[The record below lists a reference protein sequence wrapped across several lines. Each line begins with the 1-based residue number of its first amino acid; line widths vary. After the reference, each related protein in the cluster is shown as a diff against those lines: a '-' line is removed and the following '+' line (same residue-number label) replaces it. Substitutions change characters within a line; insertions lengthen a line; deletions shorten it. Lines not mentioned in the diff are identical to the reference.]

1 MFHRHPRGHRHQR
14 HQLHLP
20 VMMVMILR
28 DLRRHQPVEAR
39 RRRLVAQAQV
49 AVTITPIQVDPYTC
63 ESGSTLD
70 S

>member
-1 MFHRHPRGHRHQR
+1 MFHRHPRGHRHQQ
-14 HQLHLP
+14 HQLHFP

-28 DLRRHQPVEAR
+28 RHHPVEAR

-49 AVTITPIQVDPYTC
+49 AVTITPIQVDSYTC
-63 ESGSTLD
+63 EYGSTLD